1 MKVSFYDFWRIP
13 ANFDK
18 SEKNLGSQMKEE
30 EDCSRFENDFVA
42 KKVKA
47 TKNKMS

>member
-18 SEKNLGSQMKEE
+18 SEKNLSSQMKEE
-30 EDCSRFENDFVA
+30 EDGSRFEDDFVA
-42 KKVKA
+42 NKEKA
-47 TKNKMS
+47 TKIK